1 MFDISLSYFLLHF
14 YPFFPIL
21 EYLVPITCLL
31 HPPPNDF
38 ISIFDHVPKLS
49 PPPHFPPMEAM
60 VELVSS
66 PYYAVR
72 FVLWAVGFFH
82 RFLSI
87 RGRYLLFET
96 LGYLPSPQVGGK
108 RTVLHSSGV
117 KSDRPQIRELVPEH
131 RGFTHIHPYQ
141 GSIIGAAGPQSR
153 MQAWTYILLAYEEE
167 LHNVESVIYSFDT
180 LLLDLLSGKHIPP
193 SHAANPPVRANVL
206 YLSTKYSLPI
216 SYRDRMLLGPAVLK
230 AESNS

>member
-141 GSIIGAAGPQSR
+141 EQRLKLYDKMERDLDEKGAAFLKHGETSQSLSLSDIF
-153 MQAWTYILLAYEEE
+153 TLKDG
-167 LHNVESVIYSFDT
+167 SVT
-180 LLLDLLSGKHIPP
+180 PVLK
-193 SHAANPPVRANVL
+193 AANPPVRANVL

>member
-141 GSIIGAAGPQSR
+141 VIEIECFSAQQFLKQNPTANKGAS
-153 MQAWTYILLAYEEE
+153 ILLINIFTCHPF
-167 LHNVESVIYSFDT
+167 LV
-180 LLLDLLSGKHIPP
+180 
-193 SHAANPPVRANVL
+193 
-206 YLSTKYSLPI
+206 
-216 SYRDRMLLGPAVLK
+216 SYRKGLTTFQ
-230 AESNS
+230 STIN

>member
-153 MQAWTYILLAYEEE
+153 MQAWTYILLAYE
-167 LHNVESVIYSFDT
+167 
-180 LLLDLLSGKHIPP
+180 
-193 SHAANPPVRANVL
+193 AANPPVRANVL